1 MRTRL
6 PLAILAT
13 AALALPPA
21 LNADLFE
28 WNPQNGDNF
37 ATDGNWWHNGAFS
50 GIPGPQD
57 LAVDNVNNASNT
69 TLRITGNQSVDSLRI
84 SGGRSVTQT
93 GGTLVIANT
102 GVVWDRG
109 LWVGEFGTNNS
120 YTLDGGAI
128 RIDDDFDP
136 LILGKTNGAAGT
148 LNLQS
153 GSIVLANANPDVNA
167 NEVFIGADGAGTWN
181 QSGGHF
187 EGRTVTLAKW
197 PVASSVGTLNLDGG
211 AFAAV
216 QVRKGAGTSAVVNLN
231 GGTLKALASNGTF
244 LQGLDRANVRDGGAT
259 IDTNGYDVTVGQAL
273 AHSDIGGDNAMD
285 GGLVKAGAGVL
296 TVTANH
302 SFTGA
307 TVVDAGTLAVGAG
320 GSFYDNGN
328 NAGTIVVNNGG
339 TLRFDRTD
347 TFGIANT
354 LSPVVLE
361 VKAGGNVFSNGQL
374 NSIHHVVLA
383 GGTLTANG
391 GLGPDYGA
399 YGLNGTVTANGAV
412 TSTIADGGG
421 QVNYARIGR
430 EGTTEST
437 TFDVTDAA
445 GVLAVNVPLTNN
457 FSATS
462 GLVKSGPGTM
472 VVAAANT
479 YTGATQ
485 VNAGTLVLGDAGT
498 DTFATSGVTVASGA
512 TLGGSGTINGGTVT
526 LNAESSGGAKDGGT
540 LAPGNSI
547 GTLTVNNLNFNTNS
561 IFEWEMNYDG
571 TGVGTRGTN
580 YDAVNVTHSITGP
593 GGAIFQIVL
602 PGSSNFY
609 ATFWNTNRIWAD
621 IFMAGSPPTGNYAN
635 WAGSFGGGLQYFNTS
650 GSLGTP
656 PATEGYFTLSGNS
669 LTWTA
674 VPEAGNALAGL
685 LLVAG
690 LLRRRRCAGA

>member
-1 MRTRL
+1 MNTTNWKRL
-6 PLAILAT
+6 LRSLLVAI
-13 AALALPPA
+13 AAVAPCALR
-21 LNADLFE
+21 ADLFE
-28 WNPQNGDNF
+28 WNPQSGDNF
-37 ATDGNWWHNGAFS
+37 GTDGNWWHNGAFS

-69 TLRITGNQSVDSLRI
+69 TLRITGDQAADSLRI
-84 SGGRSVTQT
+84 SDGKAVVQT

-128 RIDDDFDP
+128 RIDDDWDP

-307 TVVDAGTLAVGAG
+307 TVVDAGTLAVGGG

-421 QVNYARIGR
+421 EVNYARIGR

-445 GVLAVNVPLTNN
+445 GVLAVGIPLRDN
-457 FSATS
+457 FGTTS
-462 GLVKSGPGTM
+462 GLAKTGGGTLALN
-472 VVAAANT
+472 AASS
-479 YTGATQ
+479 YTGPTL
-485 VNAGTLVLGDAGT
+485 VSAGTLVVNGSLAAATTTTVGLEGTLAGT
-498 DTFATSGVTVASGA
+498 G
-512 TLGGSGTINGGTVT
+512 T
-526 LNAESSGGAKDGGT
+526 LNGAAIVEGT
-540 LAPGNSI
+540 LAPGTSA
-547 GTLTVNNLNFNTNS
+547 GTLAINAPLVLGSAATLEFELDGGNQTVGGSVNDLVAGVTS
-561 IFEWEMNYDG
+561 LTLDG
-571 TGVGTRGTN
+571 TLSVL
-580 YDAVNVTHSITGP
+580 DLGP
-593 GGAIFQIVL
+593 GSFAGATSGTWRLIEF
-602 PGSSNFY
+602 S
-609 ATFWNTNRIWAD
+609 
-621 IFMAGSPPTGNYAN
+621 
-635 WAGSFGGGLQYFNTS
+635 GGLTDNGLAL
-650 GSLGTP
+650 GSL
-656 PATEGYFTLSGNS
+656 PALPSGYQFQVEVDQAGPTHYVNLVVIPEPGVA
-669 LTWTA
+669 LLGA
-674 VPEAGNALAGL
+674 VALAGL
-685 LLVAG
+685 AG
-690 LLRRRRCAGA
+690 LLVRRRR

>member
-13 AALALPPA
+13 AALALPPG

-28 WNPQNGDNF
+28 WKPQNGDNF

-50 GIPGPQD
+50 GIPGEKD
-57 LAVDNVNNASNT
+57 LAVNNDKNT
-69 TLRITGNQSVDSLRI
+69 GNTLLKITGDQAVDSLRI
-84 SGGRSVTQT
+84 SDGKAVVQT

-109 LWVGEFGTNNS
+109 LWIGEFGTNNS
-120 YTLDGGAI
+120 YTLNGGTI
-128 RIDDDFDP
+128 VIDDDWDP

-153 GSIVLANANPDVNA
+153 GSITLANANPDVNA

-181 QSGGHF
+181 QGGGSF
-187 EGRTVTLAKW
+187 QGRVVTLAKW
-197 PVASSVGTLNLDGG
+197 APVSSTGTVNLDGG
-211 AFAAV
+211 TFAAS
-216 QVRKGAGTSAVVNLN
+216 QVRKGAGTSAYFNFN
-231 GGTLKALASNGTF
+231 GGTLRALASNPSF
-244 LQGLDRANVRDGGAT
+244 FQGLDRANVRDGGAT
-259 IDTNGYDVTVGQAL
+259 IDTNGFDVTVAQAL
-273 AHSDIGGDNAMD
+273 AHSDIGGDNTMD
-285 GGLVKAGAGVL
+285 GGLVKTGAGVL

-302 SFTGA
+302 SFTGD

-328 NAGTIVVNNGG
+328 NAGTLVVNNGG

-361 VKAGGNVFSNGQL
+361 VNAGGNVLSNGQL

-421 QVNYARIGR
+421 EVNYARIGR

-445 GVLAVNVPLTNN
+445 GVLAVDIPLRDN
-457 FSATS
+457 FGATS
-462 GLVKSGPGTM
+462 GLAKTGGGRLALNAASSYAGPTL
-472 VVAAANT
+472 VS
-479 YTGATQ
+479 
-485 VNAGTLVLGDAGT
+485 AGTLVVNGSLAAATTTTVGLEGALAGT
-498 DTFATSGVTVASGA
+498 G
-512 TLGGSGTINGGTVT
+512 T
-526 LNAESSGGAKDGGT
+526 LNGAAIVDGT

-547 GTLTVNNLNFNTNS
+547 GTLTVNNINFNTNS
-561 IFEWEMNYDG
+561 IFEWEMDYAG
-571 TGVGTRGTN
+571 STRGTN
-580 YDAVNVTHSITGP
+580 YDAVNVTGSITGP
-593 GGAIFQIVL
+593 GGAIFRIVL
-602 PGSSNFY
+602 PGTSSFY
-609 ATFWNTNRIWAD
+609 DTFWNTARTWAD
-621 IFMAGSPPTGNYAN
+621 IIMSGNPPTGNYAN
-635 WAGSFGGGLQYFNTS
+635 WAGSINQLEYYNTS
-650 GSLGTP
+650 GSLGSV
-656 PATEGYFTLSGNS
+656 PASEGYFTLTGNTLS
-669 LTWTA
+669 WTA
-674 VPEAGNALAGL
+674 VPEARNALAGL

-690 LLRRRRCAGA
+690 LLRRRRTPGA